1 MANASCT
8 HLIYGYTHC
17 FPVLMNCHKQY
28 DSSILLFILP
38 RAKKPA
44 GLEGKNWRDFRKKQ
58 RRGHNHWQ
66 PMKRL
71 THEQMDH
78 LRNLKQMQPE
88 EWTNQKLATKFGISL
103 QSVIRILKS
112 KFDASPEIR
121 ARQDTKALQQ
131 RDKRREKMH
140 QELKRKQDSSEL
152 SKQIILRTNQ

>member
-1 MANASCT
+1 
-8 HLIYGYTHC
+8 
-17 FPVLMNCHKQY
+17 
-28 DSSILLFILP
+28 
-38 RAKKPA
+38 
-44 GLEGKNWRDFRKKQ
+44 
-58 RRGHNHWQ
+58 
-66 PMKRL
+66 MKRL

-88 EWTNQKLATKFGISL
+88 EWTNQKLATKFGISI

-152 SKQIILRTNQ
+152 SK

>member
-1 MANASCT
+1 
-8 HLIYGYTHC
+8 
-17 FPVLMNCHKQY
+17 
-28 DSSILLFILP
+28 
-38 RAKKPA
+38 
-44 GLEGKNWRDFRKKQ
+44 
-58 RRGHNHWQ
+58 
-66 PMKRL
+66 MKRL

-152 SKQIILRTNQ
+152 SK

>member
-1 MANASCT
+1 
-8 HLIYGYTHC
+8 
-17 FPVLMNCHKQY
+17 
-28 DSSILLFILP
+28 
-38 RAKKPA
+38 
-44 GLEGKNWRDFRKKQ
+44 
-58 RRGHNHWQ
+58 
-66 PMKRL
+66 
-71 THEQMDH
+71 
-78 LRNLKQMQPE
+78 MQPE

-152 SKQIILRTNQ
+152 SKQIMLRTNQ